1 MGFFHFDF
9 DNSDGRVEISGHF
22 WIYLALTIPL
32 TFAVLGLS
40 YAWMK
45 WTGTKEGK
53 LHDYPTKEAL
63 THDADTMRPG
73 GGPQT
78 QEV

>member
-22 WIYLALTIPL
+22 WIYLVLTVPL

-40 YAWMK
+40 YAWMR
-45 WTGTKEGK
+45 WTGTKEEK
-53 LHDYPTKEAL
+53 PHDYSAKEAIA
-63 THDADTMRPG
+63 HAADKMRLG
-73 GGPQT
+73 AGPQT
-78 QEV
+78 PAV